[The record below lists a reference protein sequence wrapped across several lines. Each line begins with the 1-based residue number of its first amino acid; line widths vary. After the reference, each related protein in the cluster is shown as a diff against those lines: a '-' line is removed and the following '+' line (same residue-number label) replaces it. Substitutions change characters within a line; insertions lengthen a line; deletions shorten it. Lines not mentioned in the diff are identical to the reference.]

1 MGLKQ
6 GERGANDMLE
16 DDGYKGHDG
25 KAFGFYSEL
34 NFFRKTEN

>member
-16 DDGYKGHDG
+16 DDGYKGHG

-34 NFFRKTEN
+34 NFFRKTKN